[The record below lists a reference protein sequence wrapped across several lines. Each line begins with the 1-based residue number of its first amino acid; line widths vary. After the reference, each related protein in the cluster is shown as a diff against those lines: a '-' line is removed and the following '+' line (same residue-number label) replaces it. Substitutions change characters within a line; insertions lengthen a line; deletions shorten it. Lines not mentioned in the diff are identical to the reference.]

1 MSNLTLKRLI
11 THGIDLTQA
20 GPTTFDRLMP
30 LHTVPQEVRDFFI
43 SHIESALVAKQVQA
57 CIFSEEHASV
67 LIDCVEIAADLTDDQ
82 VFIDNSKNMTQLL
95 FNAMYAASTTSS
107 GTLMFLQYF
116 DARTNSD
123 YLAILKMDP
132 NKGIQLDLI
141 NYQFKVQKDMLPSV
155 NEKLHKCAFIKL
167 DENLY
172 DEEMHLRVLDKQQ
185 LTGEVSKF
193 FLKTFLGAEI
203 VINDKAMTELV
214 GKKLSEFG
222 VAENIVIDPKQI
234 LDFNYKIDNILSDG
248 REVDLEADLESLF
261 KTYIPGDADRL
272 HKIESFKQKLL
283 SEKENAYYQFTANK
297 KQTVA
302 FFADSNNKIKIQFPV
317 SYQDHSVFVDYE
329 DEEDGSK
336 TTVIRIK
343 GVELKQKFK

>member
-1 MSNLTLKRLI
+1 
-11 THGIDLTQA
+11 
-20 GPTTFDRLMP
+20 MP
-30 LHTVPQEVRDFFI
+30 LQTIPQEVRDFFI
-43 SHIESALVAKQVQA
+43 SHIENALVAKQIKT
-57 CIFSEEHASV
+57 CTFTEEHASV
-67 LIDCVEIAADLTDDQ
+67 LVDCIEIASDLTNDKL
-82 VFIDNSKNMTQLL
+82 FIDNSKNMTQLL
-95 FNAMYAASTTSS
+95 FNAMDAASTTSS
-107 GTLMFLQYF
+107 GTIIFIQYL
-116 DARTNSD
+116 DTRTSTE

-132 NKGIQLDLI
+132 NKAIQLDLT
-141 NYQFKVQKDMLPSV
+141 NYQFKVQEDILPSV

-172 DEEMHLRVLDKQQ
+172 EEEMHLRVLDKQQ

-193 FLKTFLGAEI
+193 FLKTFLGAE
-203 VINDKAMTELV
+203 VSINDKAMTELV

-222 VAENIVIDPKQI
+222 VAENIVTEPKQI
-234 LDFNYKIDNILSDG
+234 LEFNYKIDNILQDG

-261 KTYIPGDADRL
+261 RTYIPGEADRL
-272 HKIESFKQKLL
+272 QKIESFKQKLFI
-283 SEKENAYYQFTANK
+283 EKENAYYQFTADK

-302 FFADSNNKIKIQFPV
+302 FFADNNNKIKIQFPV